1 MPVIGFHASHEQFPP
16 SLLLDCVRAAEQAGF
31 TAAMSSDHFYPWS
44 ERQGHSGYAWSWLGA
59 AMQATEIP
67 FGVVTVPGYRYLVA
81 VLAQKAATLGEMFPG
96 RFWAALGSGEAMNE
110 HITGERWPTKP
121 ERNARLKECVDIIRA
136 LWRGETVTHRGLVT
150 VEEAK
155 LYTRPAVPPK
165 IIGPALS
172 PETAEQQGGWAD
184 GLVTINMERAKMR
197 EIVDAFR
204 RGGGEGKP
212 MYLQV
217 HLSWAATEREARAN
231 AFDQW
236 RSNVFPAQL
245 GGDLKLPAQF
255 DAAAEFVRPEDLDPF
270 VRISADVGRQ
280 LAWLREDLELGF
292 EGLYLHNVGRN
303 QREFVETFGARVVPE
318 LVAG

>member
-1 MPVIGFHASHEQFPP
+1 
-16 SLLLDCVRAAEQAGF
+16 
-31 TAAMSSDHFYPWS
+31 
-44 ERQGHSGYAWSWLGA
+44 
-59 AMQATEIP
+59 
-67 FGVVTVPGYRYLVA
+67 
-81 VLAQKAATLGEMFPG
+81 
-96 RFWAALGSGEAMNE
+96 
-110 HITGERWPTKP
+110 
-121 ERNARLKECVDIIRA
+121 VDIVRA

-172 PETAEQQGGWAD
+172 PETAEWQGGWAD

-197 EIVDAFR
+197 AIVDAFR

-236 RSNVFPAQL
+236 RSNVFPAPL

-270 VRISADVGRQ
+270 VRISADVERQ
-280 LAWLREDLELGF
+280 LAWLREDLALGF
-292 EGLYLHNVGRN
+292 EGVYLHNVGRN
-303 QREFVETFGARVVPE
+303 QREFVEAFGARVVPA
-318 LVAG
+318 LAAG